1 MGKGLGTDDHRGI
14 VVVAILR
21 YIKKSTPTVVVLE
34 NVLGLVTRHRP
45 TLDAIVWSLKNLG
58 YIVSWNI
65 LDYFVHGG
73 VPQSRPRVYIVGTRW
88 REPATGG
95 LAATGASAT
104 DAQIR
109 AGSMEW
115 PQPIA
120 CPNLDTIFEDT
131 PKEMDYDEYPIPNLC
146 RTRKQHLQAA

>member
-1 MGKGLGTDDHRGI
+1 MGKGLGTDDHHGI
-14 VVVAILR
+14 VVVGILR
-21 YIKKSTPTVVVLE
+21 YVKKNKPLVVVLE
-34 NVLGLVTRHRP
+34 NVQGLVTRHRS
-45 TLDAIVWSLKNLG
+45 TLDNVVLALRNIG

-65 LDYFVHGG
+65 LDSFVHGG
-73 VPQSRPRVYIVGTRW
+73 IPQRRPRVYIVGTRW

-120 CPNLDTIFEDT
+120 CPNLDAIFDKRITTIIQFL
-131 PKEMDYDEYPIPNLC
+131 N
-146 RTRKQHLQAA
+146 